1 MKFYLLPLVAVA
13 AMTAAHTAS
22 AATAEELLQS
32 KVCIA
37 CHTVDNPMVGPAYK
51 LVSEKYAGQ
60 DDAKEHLVASITK
73 GSSGVWGPIPMP
85 PNQVTDEEAG
95 ILADWILSLS
105 N

>member
-13 AMTAAHTAS
+13 ALTAANTAS

-37 CHTVDNPMVGPAYK
+37 CHNVDAKMVGPAYK
-51 LVSEKYAGQ
+51 EVAAKYADQ
-60 DDAKEHLVASITK
+60 DDAKEHLVSSIQN

-85 PNQVTDEEAG
+85 PNMVTDEEAG
-95 ILADWILSLS
+95 ILADWVLSL